1 MDNPPRVGVK
11 GSNVKYLLLALLC
24 LLPGAAGAQEQPAK
38 KYLLIVPDSENPWA
52 APQLGAA
59 LDEPEVSYF
68 EGSLL
73 QAFNFARTGLATGV
87 LEIKLDTSSAFE
99 SGRVVCYAPNG
110 KKVWEEKVFVN
121 FGFGAERI
129 ARMFAEKL
137 EKKVKGKRCP

>member
-1 MDNPPRVGVK
+1 
-11 GSNVKYLLLALLC
+11 VKYLLSALLF
-24 LLPGAAGAQEQPAK
+24 LLSSGAIAQEQPAE
-38 KYLLIVPDSENPWA
+38 KYLLIVPDAENPWA
-52 APQLGAA
+52 APQLGAV
-59 LDEPEVSYF
+59 LDESEVSYF

-73 QAFNFARTGLATGV
+73 QAFNLARTGVASGV

-137 EKKVKGKRCP
+137 EKKIKGKRCSLISQKVE

>member
-1 MDNPPRVGVK
+1 M
-11 GSNVKYLLLALLC
+11 KYLLLALLC
-24 LLPGAAGAQEQPAK
+24 LLPSAASAQDQPAK

-52 APQLGAA
+52 AAQLGAA
-59 LDEPEVSYF
+59 LDEAEVSYF

-73 QAFNFARTGLATGV
+73 QAFNVARTGVATGV

-137 EKKVKGKRCP
+137 EEKVEGKRCP

>member
-1 MDNPPRVGVK
+1 M
-11 GSNVKYLLLALLC
+11 KYLLSALLF
-24 LLPGAAGAQEQPAK
+24 LLSSGAIAQEQPAE
-38 KYLLIVPDSENPWA
+38 KYLLIVPDAENPWA
-52 APQLGAA
+52 APQLGAV
-59 LDEPEVSYF
+59 LDESEVSYF

-73 QAFNFARTGLATGV
+73 QAFNLARTGVASGV

-137 EKKVKGKRCP
+137 EKKIKGKRCSLISQKVE